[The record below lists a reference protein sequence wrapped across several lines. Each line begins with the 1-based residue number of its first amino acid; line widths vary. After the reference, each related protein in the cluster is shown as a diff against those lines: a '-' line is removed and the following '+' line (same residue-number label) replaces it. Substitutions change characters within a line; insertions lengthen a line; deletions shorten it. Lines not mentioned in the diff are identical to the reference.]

1 MFRIRK
7 VELMKVQKY
16 ITVMFVILAFI
27 SGCGK
32 KPEPLDASDFILYNS
47 TDTVTLESFYP
58 EFYYSKPE
66 IPMENNYV
74 GEIYLGEYMYKVY
87 QHDYEDFD
95 LFTSNYKYDQRDG
108 NMHNYYIMQITLKTE
123 ALQTSRGITV
133 GSRLQDVTALYGD
146 GIQEENRAYMD
157 VMDVIYEYDDRTII
171 FRVDGEQKVVQIVLS
186 AFQEEEDHPVSE
198 NPTYQHEYET
208 AMQQYQEF
216 LDGKQSV
223 ATAYGEVNLD
233 FITIPT
239 GEPNNRYSAAYAYFD
254 STGDKIPELHVKS
267 ARYYYIL
274 SCKQGELFIWK
285 NLSPYPHYYLQNNG
299 EFMSYRAGAG
309 PLHDD
314 YCCYTFDCFGEEIWS
329 LGFSRY
335 DSNLNKVYD
344 ESDEYFYGDDVV
356 TKQEWEKLT
365 EDYLDKD
372 GRIKEEIL
380 DEIEWQTIL

>member
-74 GEIYLGEYMYKVY
+74 GEMYLGEYRYKVF

-95 LFTSNYKYDQRDG
+95 LFTSNYKYDQRDRKEY
-108 NMHNYYIMQITLKTE
+108 HYYIMQITLKTE

-133 GSRLQDVTALYGD
+133 GSSLKDVTALYGD
-146 GIQEENRAYMD
+146 GIQEEDGAYIE
-157 VMDVIYEYDDRTII
+157 VVYEYDGKKII
-171 FRVDGEQKVVQIVLS
+171 FRVDDEQKVVQIFLV
-186 AFQEEEDHPVSE
+186 AFQGDDYSPTSE
-198 NPTYQHEYET
+198 NSVYQHEYET

-274 SCKQGELFIWK
+274 SCKQGELFI
-285 NLSPYPHYYLQNNG
+285 
-299 EFMSYRAGAG
+299 
-309 PLHDD
+309 
-314 YCCYTFDCFGEEIWS
+314 
-329 LGFSRY
+329 
-335 DSNLNKVYD
+335 
-344 ESDEYFYGDDVV
+344 
-356 TKQEWEKLT
+356 
-365 EDYLDKD
+365 
-372 GRIKEEIL
+372 
-380 DEIEWQTIL
+380 